1 MIALHFFKTLTILL
15 LVVVICIM
23 ANDDTAADDD
33 PFNTAE
39 FDSVITKVNTVPDQS
54 SRTFLGGLSF
64 ASEGT
69 STYLLESNKSGTDLR
84 FFGKP
89 FAKLSRDDI
98 GALFLSVSFNYFLLA
113 SSNSELLKRYYKVQK
128 ADPSNVELKL
138 SEFHLSF
145 DINKT
150 VFIRIG
156 NQLISW
162 GASYFWSPEDFINRQ
177 KNQLTALSAVDIRS
191 GKPGIRIHIPLEKSN
206 LFFFTD
212 FSMVTTNGSV
222 NSLLENIAQAWRF
235 DATIAN
241 VNIGTVGYISADG
254 PLQLG
259 LDATGNLLTADVYG
273 ELAFTFNTN
282 SQHTIPA
289 FSAGFSKVFGEE
301 KTWTFRSEVYYNDTG
316 FGDTAISSLR
326 ADEFTPL
333 YSGRFYV
340 FSELTTSKL
349 FTSMIS
355 SSLIYYMNC
364 FDHSFS
370 STLLFTFDFPK
381 VLPFTIYLRTNGGRL
396 DREFTGTFADRS
408 LTAGLRIRGDF

>member
-1 MIALHFFKTLTILL
+1 MYALKTLVILFS
-15 LVVVICIM
+15 VIIVFIA
-23 ANDDTAADDD
+23 ANNCSAEEED
-33 PFNTAE
+33 PFSSSE

-54 SRTFLGGLSF
+54 SLTFLGGVSF

-69 STYLLESNKSGTDLR
+69 STYPIESDKSATDLR

-98 GALFLSVSFNYFLLA
+98 GALFLSTSFNYFLLA
-113 SSNSELLKRYYKVQK
+113 SSNSELLKRYYKLQK
-128 ADPSNVELKL
+128 ADPSKVELTL

-145 DINKT
+145 DINKK

-177 KNQLTALSAVDIRS
+177 KNQLSALSAVDIRS
-191 GKPGIRIHIPLEKSN
+191 GKPGIRIHIPFEKSN

-212 FSMVTTNGSV
+212 FSKVTANGSV
-222 NSLLENIAQAWRF
+222 NSLMENIAQAWRF

-241 VNIGTVGYISADG
+241 VNVGTVGYVSADS
-254 PLQLG
+254 PLHIG
-259 LDATGNLLTADVYG
+259 LDATGNVLTADVYG
-273 ELAFTFNTN
+273 ELALTFNNDSEQTA
-282 SQHTIPA
+282 PA

-316 FGDTAISSLR
+316 FGDTTISTLR
-326 ADEFTPL
+326 AGEFTPL
-333 YSGRFYV
+333 YSGKFYV
-340 FSELTTSKL
+340 FTELTTSKL

-355 SSLIYYMNC
+355 SSLLYYMNC
-364 FDHSFS
+364 IDRSFS

-381 VLPFTIYLRTNGGRL
+381 VLPFTLYLRANGGRL
-396 DREFTGTFADRS
+396 DREFTGVFADRT

>member
-1 MIALHFFKTLTILL
+1 MLL
-15 LVVVICIM
+15 IVVFAFV
-23 ANDDTAADDD
+23 ATNDCSAEEDD
-33 PFNTAE
+33 PFSSSE

-54 SRTFLGGLSF
+54 SLNFLGGVSF

-69 STYLLESNKSGTDLR
+69 SIYLIESGKSATDLR

-98 GALFLSVSFNYFLLA
+98 GALFLSTSFNYFLLA
-113 SSNSELLKRYYKVQK
+113 SSNSELLKRYYRLQA
-128 ADPSNVELKL
+128 ADPSKVELKL

-145 DINKT
+145 DINKK

-177 KNQLTALSAVDIRS
+177 KNQLSALSAVDIRT
-191 GKPGIRIHIPLEKSN
+191 GKPGIRIHIPFEKAN

-212 FSMVTTNGSV
+212 FSKVTSNGSV
-222 NSLLENIAQAWRF
+222 NSFAKNIGQAWRF

-241 VNIGTVGYISADG
+241 VNVGTVGYVSADN
-254 PLQLG
+254 PMRIG
-259 LDATGNLLTADVYG
+259 LDATGNVLSADVYG
-273 ELAFTFNTN
+273 EFALTYNNDSEQTAP
-282 SQHTIPA
+282 S
-289 FSAGFSKVFGEE
+289 FSAGFSKVFGQE

-316 FGDTAISSLR
+316 YGDTAVSSLR
-326 ADEFTPL
+326 TGEFTPL

-340 FSELTTSKL
+340 FTELTTSKL

-355 SSLIYYMNC
+355 SSLLYYMNC
-364 FDHSFS
+364 IDRSFS

-381 VLPFTIYLRTNGGRL
+381 VLPFTIYLRANGGRL
-396 DREFTGTFADRS
+396 DREFTGVFADRS

>member
-1 MIALHFFKTLTILL
+1 MHYLKTLLIL
-15 LVVVICIM
+15 LVVVIVSIA
-23 ANDDTAADDD
+23 ANDENAVEDD
-33 PFNTAE
+33 PFSAAE

-54 SRTFLGGLSF
+54 VRTFFGGISF
-64 ASEGT
+64 VSEGT
-69 STYLLESNKSGTDLR
+69 STYLLESNSSATDLR

-98 GALFLSVSFNYFLLA
+98 GSLYLSTSFNYFLLA
-113 SSNSELLKRYYKVQK
+113 SSNSEFIKRYYQLQK
-128 ADPSNVELKL
+128 ADPSQVDLKL
-138 SEFHLSF
+138 SEFHFSF
-145 DINKT
+145 DINKK

-177 KNQLTALSAVDIRS
+177 KNQIAALSAVDIRS
-191 GKPGIRIHIPLEKSN
+191 GKPGIRFHIPFERSN

-212 FSMVTTNGSV
+212 FSKVTANGSV
-222 NSLLENIAQAWRF
+222 NSFANNIAQAWRF

-241 VNIGTVGYISADG
+241 VNVGTVGYVSADN
-254 PLQLG
+254 PLHIG
-259 LDATGNLLTADVYG
+259 FDATGNVLTADVYG
-273 ELAFTFNTN
+273 ELAL
-282 SQHTIPA
+282 TIDNNAGQTMPA
-289 FSAGFSKVFGEE
+289 FSAGFSKIFGEE

-326 ADEFTPL
+326 PGEFTPL
-333 YSGRFYV
+333 YSGKVYV
-340 FSELTTSKL
+340 FAELTTSKL

-355 SSLIYYMNC
+355 SSLLYYMNC
-364 FDHSFS
+364 ADRSFS

-381 VLPFTIYLRTNGGRL
+381 VLPFTLYVRGNGGRL
-396 DREFTGTFADRS
+396 DREFTGLFADRT